1 MPELPNIH
9 ILFVL
14 VLTFVALALFA
25 TDRLQLDNAA
35 LLVFIVLPVG
45 FAAAPYSLQ
54 DGGTYDPIRFA
65 SLISI
70 RFSL

>member
-14 VLTFVALALFA
+14 VLTFVALAL
-25 TDRLQLDNAA
+25 
-35 LLVFIVLPVG
+35 